1 MKNAKALLYDVRDEQ
16 GEINIIRQQIAQAEL
31 ALLPSGIRYDMD
43 RVQTSPDDP
52 MLRMAEKVERYE
64 AQLRKHLDKI
74 IAKRQ
79 RAFAMI
85 RRLKDP
91 TQRKVLELFFL
102 DERRLSMAQ
111 VAEEI
116 GYSERQTFY
125 IYKKALKNLES
136 GQ

>member
-1 MKNAKALLYDVRDEQ
+1 MNKAKAMLYQVRDEQ

-31 ALLPSGIRYDMD
+31 ALLPSGIRYDTD

-125 IYKKALKNLES
+125 IYKAAIKRL
-136 GQ
+136 Q